1 MARQLLPDDLWALI
15 APLIPPAR
23 PRPKGG
29 RRPVAPRDALRGI
42 LFVLHTG
49 IPWEYLPHEVS
60 HCCGMTCW
68 RRLHEWQQAGV
79 WLRIHQAMLDR
90 LGAADGIDWERAA
103 VDAASVPAKKGAS
116 TPARTRP
123 IAAKPARNG
132 ILPWML
138 KASRSSWTSP
148 PPTST
153 TAPG

>member
-15 APLIPPAR
+15 EPLIPPAR

-29 RRPVAPRDALRGI
+29 RPRVPPRDALRGI

-49 IPWEYLPHEVS
+49 IPWEYLPYEVA
-60 HCCGMTCW
+60 HCSGMTCW

-79 WLRIHQAMLDR
+79 WACIHQTMLDR

-103 VDAASVPAKKGAS
+103 VDAASVPAKKGAT
-116 TPARTRP
+116 TPGRTRP
-123 IAAKPARNG
+123 IAARPARNG

-138 KASRSSWTSP
+138 KASRSPSNSRRL
-148 PPTST
+148 TST
-153 TAPG
+153 TAHG